1 MSQPKLHPRNRH
13 LAIKGA
19 SYDFDLLCKAN
30 PELSP
35 YVFKNDFG
43 NVSIDFAN
51 DIAVKELNR
60 ALLLAFYGL
69 DFWDL
74 PNQFLCPPVPGRVD
88 YVHYLADL
96 IQSSTGIS
104 SPKDKRVKGLDV
116 GTGANL
122 IYPIVGS
129 YEYDWSFVGSDID
142 KISINCAKQIIQFNP
157 RLRSKLKTRMQTN
170 SSDIFNGIIK
180 QSDRFTFSMCNPP
193 FHESQQAAESGT
205 NRKLQNLNKHKK
217 QSVSNR
223 SLNFGGRQNELWCE
237 GGERQFVSNMIGE
250 SRAYKD
256 QVLWFTSLVSKK
268 DNLPFI
274 YTELKKIKAS
284 QVKTIDMAQGN
295 KTSRF
300 VAWSFLT
307 ESEHQSWFK

>member
-193 FHESQQAAESGT
+193 FHASQHEAEQGT
-205 NRKLQNLNKHKK
+205 KRKNQNLSKHKPATNDK
-217 QSVSNR
+217 
-223 SLNFGGRQNELWCE
+223 LNFGGRSNELWCP
-237 GGERQFVSNMIGE
+237 GGERQFVSTMIE
-250 SRAYKD
+250 QSREFKE
-256 QVLWFTSLVSKK
+256 QVLWFTSLISKK
-268 DNLPFI
+268 ESLPTI
-274 YTELKKIKAS
+274 YKELNKVKATKVETIK
-284 QVKTIDMAQGN
+284 MAQGN
-295 KTSRF
+295 KISRF
-300 VAWSFLT
+300 VAWSFQT
-307 ESEHQSWFK
+307 EEQMLSWFD